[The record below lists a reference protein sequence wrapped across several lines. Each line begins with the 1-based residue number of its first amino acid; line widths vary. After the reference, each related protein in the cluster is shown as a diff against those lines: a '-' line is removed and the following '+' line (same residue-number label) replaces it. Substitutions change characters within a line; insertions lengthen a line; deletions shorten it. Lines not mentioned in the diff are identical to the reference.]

1 MTTTRFFIARFAQA
15 FGVVRRNQ
23 RMADAAAEMH
33 LLREAEA
40 FLGNAVWEQVE
51 HIEKLSVEYWNI
63 RRLIKERSLVQE
75 KLDECEARLEAA
87 HQERAALLSI
97 TPTANNELAE
107 RRAGILATLEEK
119 SKDRDKVV
127 AKARDIRRIYDG
139 LKMKLEV
146 LAKEADTSEQRRIEL
161 VQVKTRLGEL
171 KGQFVELKEER
182 LKIGAVIEQ
191 GDQQLDLIDQR
202 LEVQRKERR
211 EQASF
216 TFQTIGEIN
225 KHLSSLRAEDGVLD
239 TRMRQLHGEIGRY
252 VSRHALQDAHCA
264 AAVRSH
270 RGLSDVMRALRR
282 SIALNHRLA
291 GTS

>member
-1 MTTTRFFIARFAQA
+1 MTTTRFFVARVAQA

-63 RRLIKERSLVQE
+63 RRLIKERAVVQE

-97 TPTANNELAE
+97 TPTVNSELAE
-107 RRAGILATLEEK
+107 QRAGILATLEEK

-146 LAKEADTSEQRRIEL
+146 LVKEADTSEPRRIALE
-161 VQVKTRLGEL
+161 QVKTRLGEL
-171 KGQFVELKEER
+171 KGQFVELKEQR
-182 LKIGAVIEQ
+182 LKIGAEIEE
-191 GDQQLDLIDQR
+191 GDQQLDLLDLQ
-202 LEVQRKERR
+202 LDVQRKERR
-211 EQASF
+211 EQASI
-216 TFQTIGEIN
+216 TFQSIGEIN
-225 KHLSSLRAEDGVLD
+225 KDLSSLRAEDGVLD
-239 TRMRQLHGEIGRY
+239 TRMRQLYGEIGRY
-252 VSRHALQDAHCA
+252 VSRHALEDAHSA

-270 RGLSDVMRALRR
+270 RSLSDVMRALRR